1 MTKMLLKTVLVGL
14 PFLVSTLALLFTLN
28 PGMIILCLLT
38 WYPLERA
45 LEECSH
51 RNTEGNGINVRSRRT
66 GRD

>member
-14 PFLVSTLALLFTLN
+14 PFLASTLALLFTLN

-45 LEECSH
+45 LDECSQ
-51 RNTEGNGINVRSRRT
+51 RNTEGDGINVRSRRT

>member
-14 PFLVSTLALLFTLN
+14 PFLASTLALLFTLN

-38 WYPLERA
+38 WHPLERA
-45 LEECSH
+45 LEECSQ